1 MGYVRVKIHEH
12 GGGTALVLGEA
23 ARWVAAN
30 DTAAKVSRKNND
42 IREKVNAAVTLL
54 AGGTEIGLHKATQ

>member
-1 MGYVRVKIHEH
+1 MGFVRVKIHEH

-30 DTAAKVSRKNND
+30 DTAATVSRKNND
-42 IREKVNAAVTLL
+42 ILNAAVSLL
-54 AGGTEIGLHKATQ
+54 AGGTEIGLHEAPQ

>member
-30 DTAAKVSRKNND
+30 DTAATVSE
-42 IREKVNAAVTLL
+42 EK
-54 AGGTEIGLHKATQ
+54 